1 MAAFKLNIFTPQGV
15 VVKNMECDS
24 LVIQTV
30 RGQIN
35 VLPEHTHFLTE
46 LGTGILTAKTSAG
59 DRHFSTTAG
68 TCKILKNDV
77 TILSFTSE
85 TPDKIDVERATR
97 AKELAAKK
105 LSGGDS
111 LSDQELIKYRR
122 KLERAEIRLKL
133 AYLRGA

>member
-15 VVKNMECDS
+15 VVRNLECDS
-24 LVIQTV
+24 FLIQTV
-30 RGQIN
+30 RGQVN

-46 LGTGILTAKTSAG
+46 LGTGILTAKTSDG

-68 TCKILKNDV
+68 TCKILKNEV

-85 TPDKIDVERATR
+85 IPDKIDIERATK

-105 LSGGDS
+105 LLGGES
-111 LSDQELIKYRR
+111 LSDQELTKYRR
-122 KLERAEIRLKL
+122 KLERAEVRLKL